1 MATDYELGEKV
12 HRELVGL
19 GLETP
24 LVERA
29 QDYLNV
35 NGCKD
40 GPVYSSI
47 AGYQYSIMKELG
59 LDLND
64 DSLKDTP
71 TRVAKMY
78 CQEIFKGLSYYNF
91 PKCTTVDNKMN
102 YDEMICV
109 DKIEVK
115 SMCEHHFIPFI
126 GYASIAYIPNKKILG
141 LSKFNRIVDFFSRR
155 PQIQERLTAQIA
167 ATLSLILETK
177 DIAVVIRADHMCV
190 KLRGIEDTHSVTK
203 TSKVSGRFRDVPE
216 LRSEFLSIMSK
227 GDGNGI

>member
-1 MATDYELGEKV
+1 MSTDHHLGLLV
-12 HRELVGL
+12 HNELVGL

-24 LVERA
+24 MVERA
-29 QDYLNV
+29 PDYLDV

-40 GPVYSSI
+40 GPVFTAI
-47 AGYQYSIMKELG
+47 RGLQYNIMRELG
-59 LDLND
+59 LDLQD

-71 TRVAKMY
+71 QRVAKMY

-91 PKCTTVDNKMN
+91 PKCTTVDNKMQ

-126 GYASIAYIPNKKILG
+126 GYATVAYIPDKKILG

-167 ATLSLILETK
+167 ATLSLILGT
-177 DIAVVIRADHMCV
+177 DDVAVVIRADHMCV
-190 KLRGIEDTHSVTK
+190 KLRGIEDTHTNTK
-203 TSKVSGRFRDVPE
+203 TSKVSGKFRDVPE
-216 LRSEFLSIMSK
+216 LRAEFLSIMSK
-227 GDGNGI
+227 GNGNGQ